1 MRKLIQFG
9 IGILVIGC
17 LTLAVPSASATEGET
32 PPGWG
37 HGKKTG
43 WRGGHRPP
51 GLAKKEG
58 AEAKHKKH
66 HHKKK
71 HHEEN
76 ENEKEEKQGTEKKE
90 N

>member
-1 MRKLIQFG
+1 MKKLIPFG
-9 IGILVIGC
+9 IGILVVFC
-17 LTLAVPSASATEGET
+17 LALTVPSASAKEGGT

-43 WRGGHRPP
+43 WHGGHRPP

-71 HHEEN
+71 HHEGN
-76 ENEKEEKQGTEKKE
+76 ENGKEETEEKKS
-90 N
+90 